1 MPLQDEVVN
10 ENEKNKKGVIIS
22 YKAGA
27 DVHRPIVGFVYAG
40 REFSCWN
47 RWAIFTGM
55 LNLFID

>member
-1 MPLQDEVVN
+1 MPLQDIE
-10 ENEKNKKGVIIS
+10 KGVIIS